1 MYKVLVFG
9 MTENPGGVESFL
21 MNNYRN
27 INSHK
32 IHFDFLCNTIN
43 KIAFEDE
50 ILKNNSRIF
59 NIYPRRKD
67 PFRFRKELNDFFR
80 KHANEYNCIWINL
93 NTLVNIDYLKVAKKY
108 GIKRIIV
115 HSHNSRNM
123 DTGFKGYITQKL
135 HNLHKRQLQK
145 YATDYWACSSF
156 AAKWF
161 YTNDLLKKVKIIKN
175 AIDVNNFSFNEKK
188 RQSLRQKLHLE
199 NNLVIGNVG
208 RLHFQKNQM
217 FILDV
222 LSYLVKL
229 NPKVKLVLVGQGPDK
244 EKLENRVNELNL
256 QKYVIFAGV
265 QDDIQEW
272 LSTFDLFIFP
282 SLFEGLGIAGLEAEA
297 NGLPI
302 YASDKV
308 IPQELKINSNFKF
321 LDLGKGPQFWAHQIE
336 KSNFERENQET
347 IEKNFQN
354 SGYSIE
360 SSVQKLEKYFLKEE
374 K

>member
-244 EKLENRVNELNL
+244 EKLENSVNELNL
-256 QKYVIFAGV
+256 QKYIIFAGV

-297 NGLPI
+297 NGLSI

>member
-256 QKYVIFAGV
+256 QKYIIFAGV

-297 NGLPI
+297 NGLSI

>member
-80 KHANEYNCIWINL
+80 KHANEYNCVWINL

-256 QKYVIFAGV
+256 QKYIIFAGV

-297 NGLPI
+297 NGLSI

-321 LDLGKGPQFWAHQIE
+321 LDLGKGPQFWAQQIE
-336 KSNFERENQET
+336 KSNFERENQEA

>member
-175 AIDVNNFSFNEKK
+175 AIDVNNFSFNEK
-188 RQSLRQKLHLE
+188 
-199 NNLVIGNVG
+199 N
-208 RLHFQKNQM
+208 
-217 FILDV
+217 
-222 LSYLVKL
+222 
-229 NPKVKLVLVGQGPDK
+229 
-244 EKLENRVNELNL
+244 
-256 QKYVIFAGV
+256 
-265 QDDIQEW
+265 
-272 LSTFDLFIFP
+272 
-282 SLFEGLGIAGLEAEA
+282 
-297 NGLPI
+297 
-302 YASDKV
+302 DKV
-308 IPQELKINSNFKF
+308 
-321 LDLGKGPQFWAHQIE
+321 
-336 KSNFERENQET
+336 
-347 IEKNFQN
+347 
-354 SGYSIE
+354 
-360 SSVQKLEKYFLKEE
+360 
-374 K
+374 

>member
-80 KHANEYNCIWINL
+80 KHANEYNCAWINL

-135 HNLHKRQLQK
+135 HNLHKKQLQK

-229 NPKVKLVLVGQGPDK
+229 NPKVRLVLVGQGADK

>member
-59 NIYPRRKD
+59 NIYPRRKN

-80 KHANEYNCIWINL
+80 KHANEYSCAWINL

-229 NPKVKLVLVGQGPDK
+229 NPKVKLVLVGQGADK

-256 QKYVIFAGV
+256 QKYIIFAGV

-347 IEKNFQN
+347 IERNFQN

>member
-80 KHANEYNCIWINL
+80 KHANEYNCVWINL

-256 QKYVIFAGV
+256 QKYIIFAGV

-297 NGLPI
+297 NGLSI

-321 LDLGKGPQFWAHQIE
+321 LDLGKGPQFWAQQIE
-336 KSNFERENQET
+336 KLNFERENQEA

>member
-80 KHANEYNCIWINL
+80 KHANEYNCAWINL

-135 HNLHKRQLQK
+135 HNLHKKQLQK

-229 NPKVKLVLVGQGPDK
+229 NPKVRLVLVGQGADK

-256 QKYVIFAGV
+256 QKYIIFAGV

-336 KSNFERENQET
+336 KTNFERENQET